1 MRTFSVC
8 VPARRRVN
16 VTFSYDV
23 AENALRAFHLTFSG
37 LLVFFTSDSDPCTCA
52 SPRFFFDRP
61 SLSLSLFISPY
72 SRVVCIRIGAAS
84 RIKAS
89 SCMNIYGNVLWEL
102 SFIKYSIWPSRADI
116 RRVSYEFLEGIFTI
130 RDGYYFSSLR
140 RGGPSESLKRILTI
154 EMWRW

>member
-61 SLSLSLFISPY
+61 SLSLSLYFSILARGVYTYRRSLEDKSKFVHEY
-72 SRVVCIRIGAAS
+72 
-84 RIKAS
+84 
-89 SCMNIYGNVLWEL
+89 LWERFVGTVVHKVL
-102 SFIKYSIWPSRADI
+102 HLTVSCRYSSSFI
-116 RRVSYEFLEGIFTI
+116 RVS
-130 RDGYYFSSLR
+130 R
-140 RGGPSESLKRILTI
+140 RNFYDTRWILF
-154 EMWRW
+154 